1 MNLLTDLLPTKV
13 YIEEYTVKINPD
25 FRTMIQIDILFKDDS
40 IDESQKWETAFD
52 LFYIDIPFFINENYF
67 ILLAENLISFY
78 SCGHYIE
85 NSNKEKK
92 ASNENR
98 EHDHSHTNQDEK
110 KTSNLK
116 PIFCFK
122 FDAEYIYSAFL
133 HDYKIDLQKENL
145 HWWVFNSLF
154 KNLSEEN
161 EFVKIM
167 KYRSIEIDK
176 DMSPKEKEFYKKM
189 KKRYALPTTER
200 KVDVEHKNALEEALL
215 KGESIDHLV

>member
-25 FRTMIQIDILFKDDS
+25 FRTMIQIDILFKDNS
-40 IDESQKWETAFD
+40 IDESQRWETAFD
-52 LFYIDIPFFINENYF
+52 LFYIDIPFFINEHYF

-78 SCGHYIE
+78 SCGHYI
-85 NSNKEKK
+85 
-92 ASNENR
+92 ENR

-176 DMSPKEKEFYKKM
+176 DMSPKEKEFYRKM